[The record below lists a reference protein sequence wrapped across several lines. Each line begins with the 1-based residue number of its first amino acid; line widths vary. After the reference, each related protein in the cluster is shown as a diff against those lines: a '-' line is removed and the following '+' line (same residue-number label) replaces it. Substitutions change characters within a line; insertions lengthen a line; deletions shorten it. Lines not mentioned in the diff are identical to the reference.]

1 MRRSLA
7 MIAFTALVGAG
18 CETGPTKEQIEA
30 AKNSI
35 DCQRPGEHLVIQF
48 GNNEARI
55 IVPGTETIVL
65 YQVPSTSGPRFMNGS
80 MELRSGRG
88 KEVELIRDQTATHF
102 TCKPLEIPKKK

>member
-7 MIAFTALVGAG
+7 TLALTAVVCAG

-35 DCQRPGEHLVIQF
+35 DCERPGEHLVIQF

-55 IVPGTETIVL
+55 IVPGTETVVL
-65 YQVPSTSGPRFMNGS
+65 YQVPSTSGARFMNGS
-80 MELRSGRG
+80 MELRGRG
-88 KEVELIRDQTATHF
+88 KEVELVRDQAATHF

>member
-1 MRRSLA
+1 MQRSLA
-7 MIAFTALVGAG
+7 ILALTAVVCAA

-35 DCQRPGEHLVIQF
+35 DCERPGEHLVVQF

-55 IVPGTETIVL
+55 IVPGTETVVL
-65 YQVPSTSGPRFMNGS
+65 YQVPSASGVRFMNGS
-80 MELRSGRG
+80 MELRG
-88 KEVELIRDQTATHF
+88 KGLEIELIREQAATHF